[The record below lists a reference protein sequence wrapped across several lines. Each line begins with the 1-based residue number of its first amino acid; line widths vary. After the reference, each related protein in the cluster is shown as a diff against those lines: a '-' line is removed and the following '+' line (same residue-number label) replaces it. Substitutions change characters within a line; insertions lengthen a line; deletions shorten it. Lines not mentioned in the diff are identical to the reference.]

1 MDIFFKIKRKKIRF
15 ISSFFSALTYL
26 LGYSIIMESGNFSV
40 YFISNIHYS
49 QKWVNM
55 QYGNL
60 MRPFVLLFLSIFA
73 PLSGVM
79 ETLLG
84 SRLAILT
91 SFSVIEVALIFLYFQ
106 KNVFIFYTLSL
117 FLGIG
122 CGLAAN
128 IAVKNACLYYPKK
141 KGLISALVMSLG
153 AMIGSSYTYLGEKII
168 NPKREKVIDKEKEP
182 YYKKEIAERSK
193 YFFLLGMVVIPTSL
207 ALSLFLFYKYDPS
220 CEIEQDGNEKIENK
234 VDEIKGPLLDKNE
247 EAIENNNNENQNKE
261 ENKEINNEEKENQ
274 ENTENKDSNL
284 NVNENEKKDE
294 DNNNKEGNNKEEK
307 KVEKINVSNSYLKPS
322 PKKNIKKALKKWRF
336 WRNILI
342 SGVMPFGLFFIFTTY
357 RAYASLLGVDGK
369 IVGTLASA
377 INIVG
382 STFNPVWA
390 FLTDKYGFQ
399 PIIRIIAICV
409 VGVNIYFFIFMNNKT
424 FYVIGLY
431 MSCIFRGGVLAC
443 ITPHIMH
450 IYGLRYYLTLGG
462 FGRLFNQVFS
472 FIIAWISIIFSIF
485 FDTAKELL
493 WPYRIMCVVGVGFA
507 VMGLVLIF
515 FETDEKFNF
524 DDDEEKIEET
534 ENIEEKKE
542 SEEKKETEQNKE
554 KEDNKESNEE
564 IIKKE
569 EGEKKDKE
577 INEEKDN
584 IKENQE
590 EKKEENEDKEK
601 EGNNE
606 EGKEDKNEE
615 LKGDNNKNEKDN
627 NKEVPNEEQNN
638 ANEEK
643 NENIDKDEVK

>member
-1 MDIFFKIKRKKIRF
+1 
-15 ISSFFSALTYL
+15 
-26 LGYSIIMESGNFSV
+26 
-40 YFISNIHYS
+40 
-49 QKWVNM
+49 
-55 QYGNL
+55 
-60 MRPFVLLFLSIFA
+60 
-73 PLSGVM
+73 
-79 ETLLG
+79 
-84 SRLAILT
+84 
-91 SFSVIEVALIFLYFQ
+91 
-106 KNVFIFYTLSL
+106 
-117 FLGIG
+117 
-122 CGLAAN
+122 
-128 IAVKNACLYYPKK
+128 
-141 KGLISALVMSLG
+141 
-153 AMIGSSYTYLGEKII
+153 
-168 NPKREKVIDKEKEP
+168 
-182 YYKKEIAERSK
+182 
-193 YFFLLGMVVIPTSL
+193 
-207 ALSLFLFYKYDPS
+207 
-220 CEIEQDGNEKIENK
+220 
-234 VDEIKGPLLDKNE
+234 
-247 EAIENNNNENQNKE
+247 
-261 ENKEINNEEKENQ
+261 
-274 ENTENKDSNL
+274 
-284 NVNENEKKDE
+284 
-294 DNNNKEGNNKEEK
+294 
-307 KVEKINVSNSYLKPS
+307 
-322 PKKNIKKALKKWRF
+322 
-336 WRNILI
+336 
-342 SGVMPFGLFFIFTTY
+342 MPFGLFFIFTTY

-409 VGVNIYFFIFMNNKT
+409 VGVNVYFFIFMNNKS

-472 FIIAWISIIFSIF
+472 FLIAWISIIFSIF
-485 FDTAKELL
+485 FDTAKQLL

-515 FETDEKFNF
+515 FENDEKFNF

-542 SEEKKETEQNKE
+542 SEENKEKKETEENKDTEENKE

-590 EKKEENEDKEK
+590 EKKEDEDKEK
-601 EGNNE
+601 EENDKKEKE
-606 EGKEDKNEE
+606 EKNEE
-615 LKGDNNKNEKDN
+615 LKGDNNK
-627 NKEVPNEEQNN
+627 
-638 ANEEK
+638 
-643 NENIDKDEVK
+643 I